1 MSEKKLLATVVQS
14 AMIRSRVA
22 TRSRPYPTIMNY
34 PGLSSPAPLWTQYMR
49 EYHGEIIN
57 ALQDNFGSIL
67 EEYQALDSPHG
78 KKKTSDYRVDEH
90 KLHTGEWDWN
100 SYIQKG
106 SVSGSFAASCPV
118 TVSVLEGLSH
128 VPSGTGCETK
138 ERVNS
143 LVKGMPFSYAFFSSL
158 GPKSEIA
165 AHYGPTNLRIRC
177 HLPLILPDGDRCG
190 IEIGGETH
198 KWEVGK
204 PLFFDDCFLHRVWN
218 HDERNK
224 RVILLFDLWHP
235 ELVREEI
242 EAIKDMFAFL
252 QAPSEVT

>member
-14 AMIRSRVA
+14 ALIRSRVA
-22 TRSRPYPTIMNY
+22 SRSRPYPTIMNY
-34 PGLSSPAPLWTQYMR
+34 PGLSSPAPLWTEYM
-49 EYHGEIIN
+49 EKHHGEIVKT
-57 ALQDNFGSIL
+57 LQDNFGAIL
-67 EEYQALDSPHG
+67 EEFQALDSLNDT
-78 KKKTSDYRVDEH
+78 KNASDYRFDEH

-106 SVSGSFAASCPV
+106 SVSGSFGESCPV

-128 VPSGTGCETK
+128 IPSGTGHGSV

-177 HLPLILPDGDRCG
+177 HLPLILPDGNNCG
-190 IEIGGETH
+190 IEIGGEIH

-204 PLFFDDCFLHRVWN
+204 PFFFDDCFLHRVWN
-218 HDERNK
+218 HNEHDK
-224 RVILLFDLWHP
+224 RVLLLFDLWHP
-235 ELVREEI
+235 ELEKEEI

-252 QAPSEVT
+252 QASSGET